1 MLEYFDPE
9 RDHDRIMS
17 KRLFVLSANDETAI
31 RKSMEKLGIFLEQH
45 AELYQTTMPRN
56 LAYTLGQRRS
66 HMPWRVALVAN
77 MCSNLALALNSP
89 DAVPRRMPAKA
100 PKLAFVFTGQGAQW
114 HAMGREL
121 LKSHPVFAKAIT
133 NADGHLLSLGA
144 DFSLLEELCRDE
156 SGSLVGK
163 AHISQP
169 ICTAVQVAL
178 VDLLSSWG
186 IRPSAVT
193 GHSSGE
199 IGAAYATGALTLE
212 SAMSAA
218 YFRGQA
224 IVALKENHP
233 DLQGAMLAV
242 GAGAD
247 ECQDLCKTMLRL
259 PLEAVAACENSPSS
273 TTISG
278 DAEAIDQLAAVL
290 QGKNIFHRKLFV
302 DVAYHSPHMKL
313 IAEWYHDAIAGIQLQ
328 KEVSSDI
335 EFFSALRGEKIS
347 VEELGPQYWVD
358 NLTQPVRFATAL
370 KTLCRDAEPD
380 ILIEVGPHA
389 ALKGPIMQSLKG
401 LKLPANTKPP
411 AYLPT
416 LVRGRDATETCL
428 ELAGQL
434 FMNGYDGLNF
444 FSMNHERQEV
454 EQPETIPVL
463 YSYPWSRQRCW
474 YEGRIAQQHRN
485 KPFARHDLLG
495 TLADWSADL
504 QPTWRSIIRLDEL
517 PWLRDSRIHERIVFP
532 ASAYISMV
540 IEAASQRVKLLGLPD
555 AGVFEL
561 HDVQIK
567 EQIFLEENEGTEVLL
582 TFRPC
587 PGSGPDARDE
597 FQIISYE
604 SKRGWTENCRGYA
617 QARPLKAKSGTT
629 GTFNPASASRRRPT
643 SMPSGEKPLPGAHYY
658 FNMGSTGVVYP
669 RGFMNLQHVIADE
682 AGAIGTARIQDTR
695 LDMPM
700 GHETPYKLH
709 PSIIHSMIQVAD
721 SDMGLTGTG
730 TPRLPRAFHRV
741 RIQLDE
747 GWRREFGSR
756 YTVQSNTAAGKSESL
771 LVELFDATGPDP
783 ETSLVSIL
791 GFEHTTLETSPSGSA
806 DPEDLCYKTVWE
818 PAAER
823 QSNGVDNGHIQSH
836 DRRVVIVSSCTSV
849 DALVNKLT
857 TIIEGST
864 GIRPTTARLADVRE
878 FSGFFIF
885 VDAPE
890 TSLLN
895 SVTEAEWKAVKKLV
909 AGAAGLLW
917 VTRGASRDPTSPNAN
932 MILGLL
938 RTARSEL
945 ACTVATLDL
954 SPDSQLGEDGQA
966 EMIED
971 AFRRSVLSNNPQA
984 EMEFAEEDGALQV
997 PRLAVDDEMNLRLH
1011 RELGASEPY
1020 LQPYRQ
1026 PGRQLRVRFERKGKP
1041 ESLYFD
1047 DMAAPLTLG
1056 QSEVEI
1062 AVLASQV
1069 TSHDAGATSR
1079 DHAVG
1084 CSGLVTRVGSKVTD
1098 FSVHDKVCALAEGL
1112 LGTHIRQQ
1120 ESNFIRVPQNL
1131 GLEEAA
1137 LLPLSYGTAWYS
1149 LVNVAHVRQGENVL
1163 IQLDGDYGLAPI
1175 HLAQSRGAKVFVAAT
1190 KNSAKTAATLR
1201 SLRIPVFDPSSF
1213 YFTERIHRATNGHG
1227 MDVIL
1232 TTSSPPWS
1240 VQDQERVWATVAP
1253 CGRVV
1258 QIKGP
1263 ADQKHRRADKLDFRD
1278 NASYAAV
1285 DMAKLA
1291 STQPHLVRAVLM
1303 DVMKWCSS
1311 AQGLSRFQPWC
1322 QFVSMT
1328 QLHDAL
1334 LLTKEQSPRQVVVV
1348 PTDDDQVK
1356 VCLAR
1361 QIDRSCSWF
1370 TRKHC

>member
-1 MLEYFDPE
+1 
-9 RDHDRIMS
+9 
-17 KRLFVLSANDETAI
+17 
-31 RKSMEKLGIFLEQH
+31 
-45 AELYQTTMPRN
+45 
-56 LAYTLGQRRS
+56 
-66 HMPWRVALVAN
+66 MPWRVALVAN

-89 DAVPRRMPAKA
+89 DAVPRRMPAKS

-121 LKSHPVFAKAIT
+121 LKSHPVFAKAIKK
-133 NADGHLLSLGA
+133 ADSHLLSVGA

-156 SGSLVGK
+156 QESLVGK
-163 AHISQP
+163 AQISQP

-199 IGAAYATGALTLE
+199 IGAAYAVGALTLE

-224 IVALKENHP
+224 IVVLKEKHVN
-233 DLQGAMLAV
+233 LQGAMMAV

-247 ECQDLCKTMLRL
+247 ECRELCKTNLRL

-278 DAEAIDQLAAVL
+278 DAQAIDQLAAVL
-290 QGKNIFHRKLFV
+290 EEKNIFHRKLFV

-313 IAEWYHDAIAGIQLQ
+313 IAEWYHNAISAIQLQ
-328 KEVSSDI
+328 EKALAHV

-358 NLTQPVRFATAL
+358 NLTQPVRFATAF
-370 KTLCRDAEPD
+370 KALCREAEPD

-389 ALKGPIMQSLKG
+389 ALKGPAMQTLKVLG
-401 LKLPANTKPP
+401 LATNTKPP

-444 FSMNHERQEV
+444 FKMNHERQEV

-485 KPFARHDLLG
+485 KPFPRHDLLG

-504 QPTWRSIIRLDEL
+504 QPTWRNIIRLDDL
-517 PWLRDSRIHERIVFP
+517 PWLRDSRIHDRVVFP

-555 AGVFEL
+555 VGVFEL

-567 EQIFLEENEGTEVLL
+567 EQIFLEESEGTEILL

-587 PGSGPDARDE
+587 PESGPDARDE

-604 SKRGWTENCRGYA
+604 PKRGWTENCHGYA
-617 QARPLKAKSGTT
+617 QARPLKSSTEMS
-629 GTFNPASASRRRPT
+629 NSSSASRRRPT
-643 SMPSGEKPLPGAHYY
+643 NTPSGEKPLPGAHYY
-658 FNMGSTGVVYP
+658 FNLGSTGVVYP
-669 RGFMNLQHVIADE
+669 RGFMNLQHVIADGT
-682 AGAIGTARIQDTR
+682 GAIGTARIQDTR

-741 RIQLDE
+741 RIELDE

-756 YTVQSNTAAGKSESL
+756 YTVQSNTAAGESESL
-771 LVELFDATGPDP
+771 LLELFDATGPDP
-783 ETSLVSIL
+783 EISLVSIL
-791 GFEHTTLETSPSGSA
+791 GLEHAAIEASQPGPAES
-806 DPEDLCYKTVWE
+806 EYVCFKTAWE

-823 QSNGVDNGHIQSH
+823 QSNGVDKAHIQSH
-836 DRRVVIVSSCTSV
+836 DCRVVIVSTSTSV
-849 DALVNKLT
+849 DGLVSKLST
-857 TIIEGST
+857 VIESST
-864 GIRPTTARLADVRE
+864 GIRPRTSKLLDVRD
-878 FSGFFIF
+878 FGGFFIF
-885 VDAPE
+885 VDAKE
-890 TSLLN
+890 RSLLS

-909 AGAAGLLW
+909 GGAAGLLW
-917 VTRGASRDPTSPNAN
+917 VTCGASKNPANPNAN

-945 ACTVATLDL
+945 ACTAGTLDL
-954 SPDSQLGEDGQA
+954 DPDSQLEAEGQA

-984 EMEFAEEDGALQV
+984 EMEFAEQDGALQV
-997 PRLAVDDEMNLRLH
+997 PRLAVDDEMNLRLQ
-1011 RELGASEPY
+1011 RDLGTSEPY

-1026 PGRQLRVRFERKGKP
+1026 PGRQLQIRFGKKGKP

-1047 DMAAPLTLG
+1047 DMPAPVGLG
-1056 QSEVEI
+1056 EYEVEM
-1062 AVLASQV
+1062 AVLASQI
-1069 TSHDAGATSR
+1069 TTHATAATSR
-1079 DHAVG
+1079 GHAMG
-1084 CSGLVTRVGSKVTD
+1084 CSGVVTRVGSKVTNV
-1098 FSVHDKVCALAEGL
+1098 SIHDKVCALAKGL
-1112 LGTHIRQQ
+1112 LGTHVRQQ
-1120 ESNFIRVPQNL
+1120 ESIFIQLPQDI

-1137 LLPLSYGTAWYS
+1137 LIPLSYGTAWYS
-1149 LVNVAHVRQGENVL
+1149 LVDVAHVRQGENVL
-1163 IQLDGDYGLAPI
+1163 IQLNGDYGLAPI
-1175 HLAQSRGAKVFVAAT
+1175 YLAQSRGAKVFVAAT
-1190 KNSAKTAATLR
+1190 KKCAKTAATLR
-1201 SLRIPVFDPSSF
+1201 SSRIPVFDPSSF
-1213 YFTERIHRATNGHG
+1213 YFAERIQHATNGHG

-1232 TTSSPPWS
+1232 TMSSPPWS

-1258 QIKGP
+1258 QIMGP
-1263 ADQKHRRADKLDFRD
+1263 ADHKRRRADRLSFRD

-1291 STQPHLVRAVLM
+1291 STQPHLVRAVLT
-1303 DVMKWCSS
+1303 DVMKWCRSV
-1311 AQGLSRFQPWC
+1311 QGLNGLQPWC
-1322 QFVSMT
+1322 QFVSMAKI
-1328 QLHDAL
+1328 HDAL
-1334 LLTKEQSPRQVVVV
+1334 LLTKEQSLRQVVVV
-1348 PTDDDQVK
+1348 PADDDQVK
-1356 VCLAR
+1356 VGL
-1361 QIDRSCSWF
+1361 SCHVYTILSLVY
-1370 TRKHC
+1370 C